1 MEYGET
7 SMQVAAES
15 SMAAQRLKRARGGVG
30 QEKAQSGQ
38 RRCGN
43 CRKAGHNVRTCQ
55 DNVEEADESYASIVN
70 EENGDCTLFTTF

>member
-1 MEYGET
+1 RQANEAKINKKKRIQHGGLVEYGET

-43 CRKAGHNVRTCQ
+43 CRKAGHNVRTC
-55 DNVEEADESYASIVN
+55 
-70 EENGDCTLFTTF
+70 